1 MTIVA
6 YGFGVNSTLTSGG
19 GGGSTFQFKPRTQV
33 VARYMSRRIK
43 QAIYKLKRMYGNT
56 IFLYTQGDPTTDPK
70 TGERLWPGRQVCTIP
85 RAIVL
90 PVKISREQVQTI
102 SMISA
107 DKQFVYGGTFDQGKR
122 WFYIDPVDLP
132 PGFQIKKDY
141 WLVYR
146 DKKYQIKTATDNEF
160 DSLWE
165 ILAVELEGVVP
176 EQIHN
181 LTGHSVLGFSQLASG
196 VL

>member
-1 MTIVA
+1 
-6 YGFGVNSTLTSGG
+6 
-19 GGGSTFQFKPRTQV
+19 
-33 VARYMSRRIK
+33 MSRQIRR
-43 QAIYKLKRMYGNT
+43 AIYTLKRMYGNPVV
-56 IFLYTQGDPTTDPK
+56 LYEQGTKTTNTR
-70 TGERLWPGRQVCTIP
+70 TGEIIWTGRVANEV
-85 RAIVL
+85 RKAIVL

-122 WFYIDPVDLP
+122 WFYIDPLDLP
-132 PGFQIKKDY
+132 DGLEVKEDFWI
-141 WLVYR
+141 VYR
-146 DKKYQIKTATDNEF
+146 GKKYEIKTVTNSEF

-165 ILAVELEGVVP
+165 IMAVELVGVTP

-181 LTGHSVLGFSQLASG
+181 LSGHSIIGFSQLASG